1 MDNLLFIAENANKKY
16 FRTLKWSNITL
27 NLIVIFKRVKVTRIK
42 RLNHK
47 TGEIDI
53 LEERIIEPGLFRQTF
68 R

>member
-16 FRTLKWSNITL
+16 FRTLKWSYITL

-42 RLNHK
+42 CLNHE

-53 LEERIIEPGLFRQTF
+53 LEERIIEPGLSRQTF

>member
-53 LEERIIEPGLFRQTF
+53 FEERIIEPGLFRQTF

>member
-27 NLIVIFKRVKVTRIK
+27 NLTAIFKRMKVTRIK

-68 R
+68 C